1 MLYQKLGYKI
11 TKQVTIG
18 QSPNEIQL
26 IDYLKDL

>member
-11 TKQVTIG
+11 AKQVTIG
-18 QSPNEIQL
+18 HSPNEIQL